1 MIGQTISRYR
11 IVEKLGGG
19 GMGVVYRAE
28 DTRLGRQVALKFLP
42 EDVAKDPQALE
53 RFKREARAASSL
65 EHPHICTIHDIDEA
79 DGKAFIV
86 MELMEGETLK
96 DRLVVGGPLKAEQI
110 LEFGSQ
116 IADAL
121 DAAHGHGIVHRDIKP
136 ANIFVTKR
144 GQIKLLDFGLAKLA
158 PGHPTSGVSA
168 GASALPTQMAV
179 ENLTS
184 PGTAIGTVSYM
195 SPEQAR
201 GENLDARTDLFS
213 FGAVLYEMATGHQPF
228 SGSTSAVIFDAILNR
243 APTPPVR
250 LNPDLPPELER
261 IVNKALEKDRDLRYQ
276 SAAEIKTDLKRAR
289 RDTESGRTGAVSAAL
304 APAPAAAR
312 GKRMAVLAGV
322 ATAILA
328 AAGLAWWAAHRLPSG
343 RSASGQTT
351 LAILPFQNLG
361 ADASTDYLKLAL
373 PDEIA
378 TTLSY
383 VPSLAIRPFASTR
396 KYSKPDVDPQ
406 TAGKE
411 LAVAQ
416 VFSGHFMRE
425 GDRLQVTLEVIDT
438 ESNRLLWRDTLGV
451 AASDLIGLRGEI
463 TAHLRQGLFPV
474 LQAGTSKPEA
484 SAPKNPEAYDLY
496 LRTSAISRDP
506 GPNKEA
512 LAMLRR
518 AVALDP
524 VYAPAWNALG
534 VREYYDATYA
544 DGGSAALER
553 ARAAHER
560 ALSLDPNLTDAA
572 MNLVILRVEG
582 GDLAGAIEE
591 ASRILR
597 QRPDSARAHFTMA
610 YVLRYTG
617 AMEESAGECDAA
629 LAIDP
634 KDSWWRSCA
643 TTFSHLGNYERA
655 EDYIRLD
662 AGTQWAAL
670 VESWVRLRQGRPAEA
685 LTALAR
691 APNDERAQMARA
703 CLEGRRLP
711 EDDPILR
718 KLESQASAKR
728 DPEPKY
734 YDAGLLCY
742 CGYTG
747 TALRLLRQA
756 VEGNYLVFPAM
767 DRDPLFAKVRNTA
780 EFALIRA
787 LAIEKQK
794 QLAARPGTAAR

>member
-1 MIGQTISRYR
+1 
-11 IVEKLGGG
+11 
-19 GMGVVYRAE
+19 
-28 DTRLGRQVALKFLP
+28 
-42 EDVAKDPQALE
+42 
-53 RFKREARAASSL
+53 
-65 EHPHICTIHDIDEA
+65 
-79 DGKAFIV
+79 
-86 MELMEGETLK
+86 
-96 DRLVVGGPLKAEQI
+96 
-110 LEFGSQ
+110 
-116 IADAL
+116 
-121 DAAHGHGIVHRDIKP
+121 
-136 ANIFVTKR
+136 
-144 GQIKLLDFGLAKLA
+144 
-158 PGHPTSGVSA
+158 
-168 GASALPTQMAV
+168 
-179 ENLTS
+179 
-184 PGTAIGTVSYM
+184 
-195 SPEQAR
+195 
-201 GENLDARTDLFS
+201 
-213 FGAVLYEMATGHQPF
+213 
-228 SGSTSAVIFDAILNR
+228 
-243 APTPPVR
+243 
-250 LNPDLPPELER
+250 
-261 IVNKALEKDRDLRYQ
+261 
-276 SAAEIKTDLKRAR
+276 
-289 RDTESGRTGAVSAAL
+289 
-304 APAPAAAR
+304 
-312 GKRMAVLAGV
+312 
-322 ATAILA
+322 
-328 AAGLAWWAAHRLPSG
+328 AAGLAWWAAHRRPSG

-496 LRTSAISRDP
+496 LRASAISRDP

-734 YDAGLLCY
+734 YDAGWLCY

-780 EFALIRA
+780 EFASIRA

>member
-1 MIGQTISRYR
+1 M
-11 IVEKLGGG
+11 
-19 GMGVVYRAE
+19 
-28 DTRLGRQVALKFLP
+28 TRRL
-42 EDVAKDPQALE
+42 
-53 RFKREARAASSL
+53 RAA
-65 EHPHICTIHDIDEA
+65 
-79 DGKAFIV
+79 
-86 MELMEGETLK
+86 
-96 DRLVVGGPLKAEQI
+96 
-110 LEFGSQ
+110 
-116 IADAL
+116 
-121 DAAHGHGIVHRDIKP
+121 
-136 ANIFVTKR
+136 
-144 GQIKLLDFGLAKLA
+144 
-158 PGHPTSGVSA
+158 
-168 GASALPTQMAV
+168 ASALPGDTEWRCRETGDEPAERRV
-179 ENLTS
+179 
-184 PGTAIGTVSYM
+184 GTVSYM

-201 GENLDARTDLFS
+201 GEDLDARTDLFS

-289 RDTESGRTGAVSAAL
+289 RDTESGRTGAVTAAP

-312 GKRMAVLAGV
+312 GKRTAVVAGVTAAVLV
-322 ATAILA
+322 
-328 AAGLAWWAAHRLPSG
+328 AAGLAWWAAHRRPYG

-361 ADASTDYLKLAL
+361 ADRSTDYLKLAL

-383 VPSLAIRPFASTR
+383 IPSLAIRPFASTR
-396 KYSKPDVDPQ
+396 KYAKPDVDPQ
-406 TAGKE
+406 AAGKE

-416 VFSGHFMRE
+416 VFSGHFLRE

-451 AASDLIGLRGEI
+451 AASDLIGLRSEI

-474 LQAGTSKPEA
+474 LQAGASKPEA

-496 LRTSAISRDP
+496 LRASAISRDP

-534 VREYYDATYA
+534 VREYYDASYA

-610 YVLRYTG
+610 YVLRYAG
-617 AMEESAGECDAA
+617 AMEESARECDAA

-691 APNDERAQMARA
+691 APNDERVRMARA

-718 KLESQASAKR
+718 KLESQASATR
-728 DPEPKY
+728 DSEPKY
-734 YDAGLLCY
+734 YDAGWLCY

-747 TALRLLRQA
+747 MALRLLRQA

-780 EFALIRA
+780 EFASIRA
-787 LAIEKQK
+787 LAIEKTE
-794 QLAARPGTAAR
+794 AARRAATGRRPQNRRAGAGRAV